1 MIQRFNTRPSS
12 PGWVRRLTALSVIS
26 LASVSLL
33 GASGCDTVA
42 TISFSERGFKNLYPL
57 GVSAP
62 GGQCE
67 GINGNL
73 AMRFVMLANDETPI
87 TNDPQELV
95 NGVVVNMNAN
105 AVKLSNGI
113 LYSTPDELCL
123 ASSNACEET
132 NFVCPAS
139 DTSLASR
146 CQKPSTI
153 SMQGTPK
160 FLSDN
165 NKNHLF
171 GVLAENSGSL
181 RGWMPSDVGA
191 LYPVKVGE
199 GSEENK
205 INGSADPGPAVTRAT
220 DNNKRRVGSVLSVM
234 DNFNT
239 ASSYARES
247 GRTALFGLWTFAESS
262 GQVLSQISSDA
273 NPDQVWAS
281 QPTTV
286 NAARDRYEKLDP
298 SSTRANVYEA
308 TLKVLE
314 QGYADDQYSDYS
326 KTLVV
331 FVDGP
336 DDFRRSSVSTV
347 DAVTQRAVELGVRL
361 FIVHLDPRLSKF
373 DTLRDDQRYYEQQSE
388 ACASDDACKNF
399 EECRFPQT
407 FTSSSSNPSVITVPP
422 NYDKANP
429 KKYCLPKRDENGR
442 IGPIEDYASMTC
454 ATSGGYIYVP
464 SVSGLR
470 PQMEW
475 LPYAMDG
482 LWEVSAELPD
492 SADSTLRP
500 GGAYRLE
507 ATMTATLAGE
517 TRTVEFSRLGLAV
530 TGDEDSRDN
539 RPVFFKKP

>member
-12 PGWVRRLTALSVIS
+12 PGLVRRLTALSVIS

-42 TISFSERGFKNLYPL
+42 TISFSERGFKNVYPL

-67 GINGNL
+67 GVDGNL

-95 NGVVVNMNAN
+95 GGSVVVMNASS
-105 AVKLSNGI
+105 VKLSNGI
-113 LYSTPDELCL
+113 FYSTPDELCE
-123 ASSNACEET
+123 ANACEET

-139 DTSLASR
+139 STSLTSR
-146 CQKPSTI
+146 CQKSTTV
-153 SMQGTPK
+153 SMQGAPK

-165 NKNHLF
+165 KKNHLF

-199 GSEENK
+199 GVEENT
-205 INGSADPGPAVTRAT
+205 INGSADPGPAPSRAT
-220 DNNKRRVGSVLSVM
+220 DTNKRRAGTVFSLI
-234 DNFNT
+234 DNFNQ
-239 ASSYARES
+239 ASAYARES

-262 GQVLSQISSDA
+262 GQVLSQVSSEA
-273 NPDQVWAS
+273 TPDQIWAS
-281 QPTTV
+281 QPNTV
-286 NAARDRYEKLDP
+286 KAAQARYSALDT

-314 QGYADDQYSDYS
+314 QGYADAQYSDYS

-336 DDFRRSSVSTV
+336 DDFRRSSINTA
-347 DAVTQRAVELGVRL
+347 DAVTQRAVDLGVRL
-361 FIVHLDPRLSKF
+361 FIVHLDPLLPKF
-373 DTLRDDQRYYEQQSE
+373 DTLRDDPRYYEQQAA
-388 ACASDDACKNF
+388 ACDTDAACKNF
-399 EECRFPQT
+399 EECRLPQT
-407 FTSSSSNPSVITVPP
+407 FTSSPTNASVVTVPP
-422 NYDKANP
+422 NFDKTNP
-429 KKYCLPKRDENGR
+429 KTYCLPKRDENGR
-442 IGPIEDYASMTC
+442 VGPIADYASMTC

-464 SVSGLR
+464 SAGALR

-482 LWEVSAELPD
+482 LWEVTAELPD

-500 GGAYRLE
+500 GEPYRLE
-507 ATMTATLAGE
+507 ASMTVKLAE
-517 TRTVEFSRLGLAV
+517 ESKTVDYSRLGLAV
-530 TGDEDSRDN
+530 SGDDGSRDS

>member
-12 PGWVRRLTALSVIS
+12 PGWGRRLTALSIIS

-42 TISFSERGFKNLYPL
+42 TISFSERGFKNVYPL

-67 GINGNL
+67 GVDGNL

-95 NGVVVNMNAN
+95 GGSIVNMNAN
-105 AVKLSNGI
+105 SVKLSNGI
-113 LYSTPDELCL
+113 FYSTPDELCQ
-123 ASSNACEET
+123 ANACEEA

-139 DTSLASR
+139 DTSLGSR
-146 CQKPSTI
+146 CQKSTTI
-153 SMQGTPK
+153 SMQGAPK

-165 NKNHLF
+165 SKNHLF

-199 GSEENK
+199 GAEENK
-205 INGSADPGPAVTRAT
+205 INGSADPGPAPARAT
-220 DNNKRRVGSVLSVM
+220 DNNKRRTGTVFSLI

-262 GQVLSQISSDA
+262 GQVLSQVSSDA

-286 NAARDRYEKLDP
+286 KAARERYEKLDT

-308 TLKVLE
+308 TLKVLD
-314 QGYADDQYSDYS
+314 QGYSDAQYSAYT

-336 DDFRRSSVSTV
+336 DDFRRSSISTA

-361 FIVHLDPRLSKF
+361 FIVHLDPRLAKSE
-373 DTLRDDQRYYEQQSE
+373 TLRDDSRYYEQQAE
-388 ACASDDACKNF
+388 ACASDDVCKNF

-407 FTSSSSNPSVITVPP
+407 FTSSPSNASVVTVPP
-422 NYDKANP
+422 NFDKANP

-464 SVSGLR
+464 SAGALR

-482 LWEVSAELPD
+482 LWEVTAELPD

-500 GGAYRLE
+500 GEAYRLQ
-507 ATMTATLAGE
+507 TSMTVKLAE
-517 TRTVEFSRLGLAV
+517 ESKTVDYSRLGLAGS
-530 TGDEDSRDN
+530 GDEDSSDS